1 MTAPDRAQDSDPY
14 TSNMADHPRV
24 LLVEDDARLV
34 QMLDQLLQN
43 EGYDTVIA
51 RDGQR
56 ALHEGLTQS
65 FDVIVLDRGL
75 PVMEG
80 LDVLTRLRSRGILT
94 PALVLSALGNPADR
108 VEGLDR
114 GAEDYLA
121 KPFDIDELLARIR
134 ALLRRHTSTAPVLGV
149 PGGSLDTESRTVTTT
164 AGTVVTLSDREAHLL
179 ERLARRP
186 QQVFERSDLLANVFP
201 DADDLGVVDTYVHY
215 LRKKLGRAAIH
226 TVRGIG
232 YRLGTLS

>member
-1 MTAPDRAQDSDPY
+1 MTDPGQAHQDPY
-14 TSNMADHPRV
+14 TSNMADRPRV

-34 QMLDQLLQN
+34 RMLDQLLTN

-56 ALHEGLTQS
+56 ALHEGLTQP

-134 ALLRRHTSTAPVLGV
+134 ALLRRHTSTVPVIGV
-149 PGGSLDTESRTVTTT
+149 PGGALDVGSRTVTTT

-215 LRKKLGRAAIH
+215 LRKKLGRTAIH

>member
-1 MTAPDRAQDSDPY
+1 M
-14 TSNMADHPRV
+14 

-56 ALHEGLTQS
+56 ALHEGLTQP

-80 LDVLTRLRSRGILT
+80 LDVLTRLRGRGILT

-134 ALLRRHTSTAPVLGV
+134 ALLRRHTSTVPVLGV

-164 AGTVVTLSDREAHLL
+164 AGAVVTLSDREAHLL

-201 DADDLGVVDTYVHY
+201 DADDVGVVDTYVHY